1 MCPPIATN
9 VDMQI
14 LQGIAVSPG
23 IAIGAA
29 LVVEHQGLVLAR
41 RAVDPSAVGAELARL
56 DRAVDAVG
64 AEIERDRQAVAA
76 QVGDQYG
83 AIFSAHLQMLRDPH
97 LHGELQTLIAQQFQ
111 AAELAVSQTLRRYAR
126 TLQEL
131 PNSFLAERAHDLRDL
146 ESRLLNHLLDRRAAG
161 PPELD
166 APTIVLAHDLPPSQT
181 ARLDRRWVRGF
192 ATEVGGEG
200 GHTAILAKGLEL
212 PAVVGTS
219 TLLDEVLTGDR
230 VIVDGDQGL
239 VIIRPTPEYVAQYER
254 ELAQRQSRLADL
266 AAWRDLA
273 AETTDGHPL
282 HLLANIE
289 FPHELAACLDRRADG
304 IGLYR
309 TEFLYLGSD
318 AEPTEEEHF
327 EAYRQVVAAL
337 RPRPVVI
344 RTLDLGADKMGHL
357 PRTEDEHNPFLGL
370 RSIRLSLRNVDLF
383 RVQLRAILRASA
395 IGPVKILFPLIA
407 TLREL
412 RQAKLF
418 LHETMEDLEEAGL
431 AFDRNLPV
439 GMMVEVPAAVMMI
452 DHFLPEVDFISIG
465 TNDLIQY
472 TLAVDR
478 SNKEVADLY
487 QACDPAVVRL
497 IRTTLQA
504 ARAAGVPVSVCGQ
517 MSGIPHCVLLLL
529 GLGLTEF
536 SVPPAALLE
545 VKRVCRC
552 VSMRQCRAIADTAL
566 QMQSAQEIDAYLK
579 EELRK
584 VVSQPSESRGS

>member
-1 MCPPIATN
+1 
-9 VDMQI
+9 MQI

-23 IAIGAA
+23 IALGQA
-29 LVVEHQGLVLAR
+29 LVIEHEGLVLTR
-41 RAVDPSAVGAELARL
+41 RLVEPAAVAAELARL
-56 DRAVDAVG
+56 DGAVDAVG
-64 AEIERDRQAVAA
+64 QEIERDRQAVAA

-83 AIFSAHLQMLRDPH
+83 AIFSAHVQMLRDPH
-97 LHGELQTLIAQQFQ
+97 LYQELKALIAEHRL
-111 AAELAVSQTLRRYAR
+111 AAELAVHQTLRRYAR
-126 TLQEL
+126 VFQEM

-146 ESRLLNHLLDRRAAG
+146 EARLLNHLLDRGPSGAA
-161 PPELD
+161 ELD
-166 APTIVLAHDLPPSQT
+166 APTIVLAHDLTPSET
-181 ARLDRRWVRGF
+181 ARLDRRWVQGF
-192 ATEVGGEG
+192 VTEAGGEG

-212 PAVVGTS
+212 PAVVGAGS
-219 TLLDEVLTGDR
+219 LLADVLTGDC
-230 VIVDGDQGL
+230 VIVDGDQGV
-239 VIIRPTPEYVAQYER
+239 VIVRPTPEYVARYER
-254 ELAQRQSRLADL
+254 ELARRRSRLAVL
-266 AAWRDLA
+266 AALRDLP
-273 AETTDGHPL
+273 AETTDGHRL
-282 HLLANIE
+282 QLLANIE
-289 FPHELAACLDRRADG
+289 FPHELSACLDRRADG

-318 AEPTEEEHF
+318 VEPTEEEHF
-327 EAYRQVVAAL
+327 EAYRQVVAAMG
-337 RPRPVVI
+337 PRPVVI

-395 IGPVKILFPLIA
+395 VGPVQILFPLIS
-407 TLREL
+407 TIREL

-452 DHFLPEVDFISIG
+452 DHFLPEVDFVSIG

-478 SNKEVADLY
+478 SNKDVADLY
-487 QACDPAVVRL
+487 QACDPAVLRL
-497 IRTTLQA
+497 IQATLQA
-504 ARAAGVPVSVCGQ
+504 ARAAEVPVSVCGQ

-545 VKRVCRC
+545 VKRVCRS
-552 VSMRQCRAIADTAL
+552 VSMRRCRAIADTAL
-566 QMQSAQEIDAYLK
+566 QMQGAQEIDAYLK
-579 EELRK
+579 EELKK
-584 VVSQPSESRGS
+584 VVSHESESRGS